1 MTDRSMNFHASA
13 PKIPP
18 RILCIGI
25 PVRDLTFRVR
35 GVPARG
41 SKENATHF
49 EEICGGN
56 ALNAAIGI
64 VRLGGRASVCGP
76 MGDARETPS
85 RYIFDK
91 LAHEGIDSRHLVHMP
106 GLVTP
111 ISTIMIDPSGE
122 RTIVTFR
129 DPELWKVQ
137 LPHPEML
144 LEDCAAILT
153 ESRCAEFCTD
163 LCAEARRRDIPVIVD
178 VDRAMS
184 LREGLLTAS
193 SHLVFSSEPLQET
206 ADVADDG
213 AALKK
218 IAKLTPS
225 FLAGTRGPQGT
236 IWLDDHGHLQETPAF
251 PVHTVD
257 TLGAGDVFHGAF
269 ALAITEKQELRQA
282 LRFASAAAALKCTRF
297 GGAFA
302 APQRAEVEKLL
313 DQNQG
318 TRPVQTSQKRLA
330 LEDFSIYEVCN
341 LQIWKFLLMS
351 DLAVQLPD
359 AGRRLDAI
367 DRKILTVLQEDASLS
382 VAEIGDRVGL
392 SSTPCWKRIQR
403 LEADGVILRR
413 VALVDQNK
421 IGLGISVFVS
431 VESADHSEAWLR
443 KFADAVSAMPEV
455 MEFYRMAGDVDY
467 MLRVVCADMA
477 SYDVFYKKLIA
488 AVPLKNVTSR
498 FAMEKIKSV
507 TALPV
512 PAA

>member
-1 MTDRSMNFHASA
+1 MTDRSMNFHARA

-18 RILCIGI
+18 RILCIGM

-56 ALNAAIGI
+56 ALNAAISI

-76 MGDARETPS
+76 IGDARETPS

-129 DPELWKVQ
+129 DPDLWKVQ
-137 LPHPEML
+137 LPHPETL

-153 ESRCAEFCTD
+153 ESRRAEFCTD

-236 IWLDDHGHLQETPAF
+236 IWLDEHGDLQEP
-251 PVHTVD
+251 
-257 TLGAGDVFHGAF
+257 
-269 ALAITEKQELRQA
+269 
-282 LRFASAAAALKCTRF
+282 
-297 GGAFA
+297 
-302 APQRAEVEKLL
+302 
-313 DQNQG
+313 
-318 TRPVQTSQKRLA
+318 
-330 LEDFSIYEVCN
+330 
-341 LQIWKFLLMS
+341 
-351 DLAVQLPD
+351 
-359 AGRRLDAI
+359 
-367 DRKILTVLQEDASLS
+367 
-382 VAEIGDRVGL
+382 GL
-392 SSTPCWKRIQR
+392 SRPHRRHAGCRRRVPRRICARHHRKTGTPPGPSLR
-403 LEADGVILRR
+403 LRSRGAEMHPVRRSLRR
-413 VALVDQNK
+413 
-421 IGLGISVFVS
+421 
-431 VESADHSEAWLR
+431 
-443 KFADAVSAMPEV
+443 
-455 MEFYRMAGDVDY
+455 
-467 MLRVVCADMA
+467 
-477 SYDVFYKKLIA
+477 A
-488 AVPLKNVTSR
+488 ATC
-498 FAMEKIKSV
+498 
-507 TALPV
+507 
-512 PAA
+512 

>member
-1 MTDRSMNFHASA
+1 MNVHAAA
-13 PKIPP
+13 PKSPP
-18 RILCIGI
+18 RILCIGM

-91 LAHEGIDSRHLVHMP
+91 LAHEGIDARHLVHMP

-129 DPELWKVQ
+129 DPELWKVR
-137 LPHPEML
+137 LPHPEIL

-206 ADVADDG
+206 ADVTDDG
-213 AALKK
+213 TALKK
-218 IAKLTPS
+218 IAKLTSS

-236 IWLDDHGHLQETPAF
+236 IWLDEQGNLQETPAF

-269 ALAITEKQELRQA
+269 ALAVTEKQELRQA
-282 LRFASAAAALKCTRF
+282 LRVASAAAALKCTRF

-302 APQRAEVEKLL
+302 APQRAEVEELL
-313 DQNQG
+313 GQSQG
-318 TRPVQTSQKRLA
+318 TRPAQTSR
-330 LEDFSIYEVCN
+330 
-341 LQIWKFLLMS
+341 
-351 DLAVQLPD
+351 
-359 AGRRLDAI
+359 
-367 DRKILTVLQEDASLS
+367 
-382 VAEIGDRVGL
+382 
-392 SSTPCWKRIQR
+392 
-403 LEADGVILRR
+403 
-413 VALVDQNK
+413 
-421 IGLGISVFVS
+421 
-431 VESADHSEAWLR
+431 
-443 KFADAVSAMPEV
+443 
-455 MEFYRMAGDVDY
+455 
-467 MLRVVCADMA
+467 
-477 SYDVFYKKLIA
+477 
-488 AVPLKNVTSR
+488 
-498 FAMEKIKSV
+498 
-507 TALPV
+507 
-512 PAA
+512 

>member
-1 MTDRSMNFHASA
+1 MTDSGMNFHEKA

-18 RILCIGI
+18 RILCIGM
-25 PVRDLTFRVR
+25 PVRDLTFRVG
-35 GVPARG
+35 GVPGRG

-56 ALNAAIGI
+56 ALNAAIAI

-76 MGDARETPS
+76 MGDAGETAS

-137 LPHPEML
+137 LPHPEVL

-206 ADVADDG
+206 AGVTDDG
-213 AALKK
+213 EALKK

-225 FLAGTRGPQGT
+225 FLAGTRGAQGT
-236 IWLDDHGHLQETPAF
+236 LWLDERGNLQQTPAF

-269 ALAITEKQELRQA
+269 ALAITEGQDLRSA
-282 LRFASAAAALKCTRF
+282 LKFASAAAALKCTRF

-302 APQRAEVEKLL
+302 APQRAEVSELL
-313 DQNQG
+313 
-318 TRPVQTSQKRLA
+318 S
-330 LEDFSIYEVCN
+330 
-341 LQIWKFLLMS
+341 
-351 DLAVQLPD
+351 
-359 AGRRLDAI
+359 
-367 DRKILTVLQEDASLS
+367 
-382 VAEIGDRVGL
+382 
-392 SSTPCWKRIQR
+392 
-403 LEADGVILRR
+403 
-413 VALVDQNK
+413 
-421 IGLGISVFVS
+421 
-431 VESADHSEAWLR
+431 HS
-443 KFADAVSAMPEV
+443 
-455 MEFYRMAGDVDY
+455 
-467 MLRVVCADMA
+467 
-477 SYDVFYKKLIA
+477 
-488 AVPLKNVTSR
+488 
-498 FAMEKIKSV
+498 
-507 TALPV
+507 
-512 PAA
+512 PAANPARTPQ